1 MMRLVIDMDQI
12 KMGQFISELRKEK
25 GLTQKDIGDKLNI
38 TDNSVS
44 KWERGINAPDI
55 YYLGPLSE
63 ILGVSVKEL
72 LNGERNIRKR
82 KIKKADKKIV
92 LETKNLSKNFGN
104 KKILKAINMKIY
116 EGDIVGLIGPNG
128 AGKTTFIKTILN
140 LYKEREGEVFICGIN
155 IDQDFERAISNVGC
169 VIENPDLY
177 PHLSGYKN
185 IKIVSLLNNI
195 KDDEYI
201 EKIVKLFKLNARI
214 KDKVKKYSLGMKQRL
229 GIVCALIKKPKLLI
243 LDEPTNGLDPLGIK
257 ELRDIIKNISE
268 DMNVTVLI
276 SSHILSE
283 IENICDRIVIIDN
296 GYIIDEIDIDDMKSH
311 EISLEQ
317 EFLKLT
323 SGTVGQIGGEL

>member
-82 KIKKADKKIV
+82 KIKKTDKKIV

-155 IDQDFERAISNVGC
+155 IDQDFEKAISNVGC

>member
-1 MMRLVIDMDQI
+1 MDQI
-12 KMGQFISELRKEK
+12 KMGKFISELRKEK

-72 LNGERNIRKR
+72 LNGEKNTRK
-82 KIKKADKKIV
+82 KKKKADNRKVI
-92 LETKNLSKNFGN
+92 LETKKLSKKFGD
-104 KKILKAINMKIY
+104 KEILKSIDMSIY

-128 AGKTTFIKTILN
+128 AGKSTFIKTVLN
-140 LYKEREGEVFICGIN
+140 LYQETSGEVTICGI
-155 IDQDFERAISNVGC
+155 DVDEDFEGALSNVGC

-177 PHLSGYKN
+177 PHLSGFKN
-185 IKIVSLLNNI
+185 LKIVALMNNV

-201 EKIVKLFKLNARI
+201 EKIIKMFKLNTRI

-229 GIVCALIKKPKLLI
+229 GIACALIKKPKLLI

-257 ELRDIIKNISE
+257 ELREIIKNISE
-268 DMNVTVLI
+268 DMNVAVLI

-283 IENICDRIVIIDN
+283 IENICDRIFIIDN
-296 GYIIDEIDIDDMKSH
+296 GYIIDEIDVEDMKSH
-311 EISLEQ
+311 EMSLEQ

>member
-1 MMRLVIDMDQI
+1 
-12 KMGQFISELRKEK
+12 MGQFISELRKEK

-155 IDQDFERAISNVGC
+155 INQDFEKAISNVGC

>member
-1 MMRLVIDMDQI
+1 
-12 KMGQFISELRKEK
+12 MGQFISELRKEK

-155 IDQDFERAISNVGC
+155 IDQDFEKAILNVGC

-268 DMNVTVLI
+268 DMNVAVLI

>member
-1 MMRLVIDMDQI
+1 
-12 KMGQFISELRKEK
+12 MGQFISELRKEK

-82 KIKKADKKIV
+82 KIKKTDKKIV

-155 IDQDFERAISNVGC
+155 IDQDFEKAISNVGC

-243 LDEPTNGLDPLGIK
+243 LDEPTNALDPLGIK

>member
-155 IDQDFERAISNVGC
+155 IDQDFEKAILNVGC

-311 EISLEQ
+311 ELSLEQ

>member
-155 IDQDFERAISNVGC
+155 IDQDFEKAISNVGC

>member
-1 MMRLVIDMDQI
+1 
-12 KMGQFISELRKEK
+12 MGQFISELRKEK

-155 IDQDFERAISNVGC
+155 IDQDFEKAILNVGC

>member
-1 MMRLVIDMDQI
+1 
-12 KMGQFISELRKEK
+12 MGQFISELRKEK

-82 KIKKADKKIV
+82 KIKKTDKKIV

-155 IDQDFERAISNVGC
+155 IDQDFEKAISNVGC

>member
-1 MMRLVIDMDQI
+1 
-12 KMGQFISELRKEK
+12 MGQFISELRKEK

-155 IDQDFERAISNVGC
+155 IDQDFEKAISNVGC

-311 EISLEQ
+311 ELSLEQ